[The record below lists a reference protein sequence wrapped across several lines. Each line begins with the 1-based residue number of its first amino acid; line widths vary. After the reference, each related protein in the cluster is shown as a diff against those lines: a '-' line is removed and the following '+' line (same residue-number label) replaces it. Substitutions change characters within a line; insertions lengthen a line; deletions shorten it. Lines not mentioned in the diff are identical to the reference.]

1 MPSKQVSDTVPA
13 PAAKT
18 SKLKPTQ
25 GRALVT
31 YNRLLDTAAKI
42 ITAEGLEG
50 LNTNAVASAAG
61 INVSTLYAYF
71 TDKYA
76 LVAGLLER
84 FQDTQLALTSI
95 ELDENSDKSLRV
107 ERLIEGLLE
116 AFLQAPWVLSLN
128 DALLSSPRLE
138 PLREATLQ
146 QVVEQLIAQLQDRD
160 DGPNIPAEQQRA
172 SFRMLLDMYLSGM
185 RLAVKAEP
193 AMREQIM
200 TEFKCLINS
209 YLNNYR

>member
-1 MPSKQVSDTVPA
+1 MSSKQVSSS
-13 PAAKT
+13 AAKT
-18 SKLKPTQ
+18 AKPRPTQ

-84 FQDTQLALTSI
+84 FQETQLALTNV
-95 ELDENSDKSLRV
+95 ELDENSDKPLRV
-107 ERLIEGLLE
+107 ERLIEGLLG
-116 AFLQAPWVLSLN
+116 AFLQAPWVMSLN

-146 QVVEQLIAQLQDRD
+146 QVVEQLIAQLQERD
-160 DGPNIPAEQQRA
+160 DAPNIPPEQQRA
-172 SFRMLLDMYLSGM
+172 SFRMLLEMYLSGM

>member
-1 MPSKQVSDTVPA
+1 MPSKQVSSS
-13 PAAKT
+13 AAKT
-18 SKLKPTQ
+18 AKPKPKQ